1 MRNWNLGG
9 QLRPS
14 AACVDGICKRR
25 EMHRLR
31 WLHPAISHGN
41 STEPE
46 SEMQYAYDPFH
57 NNVLPFL
64 IPPFLILVI
73 AAIITFFG
81 SGLLQLGKS
90 SFEIGPIVVAKA
102 VVAAVVGIVVI
113 RFGALWIAS
122 QPDRSPPSS
131 RETVSHRAEH

>member
-1 MRNWNLGG
+1 MRET
-9 QLRPS
+9 RT
-14 AACVDGICKRR
+14 R
-25 EMHRLR
+25 E
-31 WLHPAISHGN
+31 
-41 STEPE
+41 
-46 SEMQYAYDPFH
+46 
-57 NNVLPFL
+57 
-64 IPPFLILVI
+64 VI

-102 VVAAVVGIVVI
+102 VVAAVVGIVLI
-113 RFGALWIAS
+113 GFGALWIAN

>member
-1 MRNWNLGG
+1 
-9 QLRPS
+9 
-14 AACVDGICKRR
+14 
-25 EMHRLR
+25 
-31 WLHPAISHGN
+31 
-41 STEPE
+41 
-46 SEMQYAYDPFH
+46 MQHDYDPFH

-113 RFGALWIAS
+113 GFGALWIAN
-122 QPDRSPPSS
+122 QPDAWLPRRFREAGSS
-131 RETVSHRAEH
+131 ETAGH